1 MKSIILTLIVS
12 TALFIIGC
20 GGSSKESSS
29 ELEQATRK
37 TDAEKE
43 LVLTMELG
51 ENDISFVDV
60 IIRNDAMTP
69 ADDTNKYTI
78 YAGLDDEEEEGI
90 RFALTFDQDD
100 SELGE
105 STWMDFK
112 GYLVESVD
120 VDLEYLETRITTMRA
135 KVVTSLKGSFRG
147 QLKELDER
155 GFATGDP
162 IDFKGTFE
170 K

>member
-1 MKSIILTLIVS
+1 MKKIILTLIVS
-12 TALFIIGC
+12 TTLFFFGC

-29 ELEQATRK
+29 DLEQVADK
-37 TDAEKE
+37 TDLNKE
-43 LVLTMELG
+43 LVLTMKLG
-51 ENDISFVDV
+51 EKEFSFVDV

-78 YAGLDDEEEEGI
+78 YAKLENEEEEDI
-90 RFALTFDQDD
+90 NFALTFDQDD

-112 GYLVESVD
+112 GYLVESAD
-120 VDLEYLETRITTMRA
+120 VDLEHLETRITTMRA
-135 KVVTSLKGSFRG
+135 KIVTSVKGSFSG
-147 QLKELDER
+147 QLKELDDK
-155 GFATGDP
+155 GFATGDL
-162 IDFKGTFE
+162 IDFEGTFE